1 MAQHIDRL
9 ATVSKILLDERVIEL
24 RQQVETLKLEI
35 FWRDNG
41 LFRLNEAMKIANG
54 IHVKCRCFYC
64 GLKGRTRLMDED
76 ERDIRVVGD
85 NTGEC
90 KFGPWFD
97 EVLASRGLIMLEAGP
112 DRQFGSHHTP
122 RSSGP
127 LIKNDCMDFDCH
139 LFKLHPELVGYA
151 LGMRFWQAKSLN
163 DPELQKL
170 RMLISMLETYDDDD
184 DE

>member
-54 IHVKCRCFYC
+54 IHVKCRCIYC
-64 GLKGRTRLMDED
+64 ED
-76 ERDIRVVGD
+76 EMDIRVLGD

-112 DRQFGSHHTP
+112 DWRFGSHHTP
-122 RSSGP
+122 MSSGP

-139 LFKLHPELVGYA
+139 LFKLHPGLVGYA
-151 LGMRFWQAKSLN
+151 FGMRFWQAKSVN

-184 DE
+184 E

>member
-1 MAQHIDRL
+1 MSHIDRL

-24 RQQVETLKLEI
+24 RQEVETLKLEI
-35 FWRDNG
+35 FWRDNS

-76 ERDIRVVGD
+76 EMDIRVIGD

-90 KFGPWFD
+90 KFIPWFD
-97 EVLASRGLIMLEAGP
+97 EVLLSRGFVVLETGP
-112 DRQFGSHHTP
+112 DRLYLSHCAP
-122 RSSGP
+122 KSSRP
-127 LIKNDCMDFDCH
+127 LTRNDCMDFDCH
-139 LFKLHPELVGYA
+139 LFKLGSFASYA
-151 LGMRFWQAKSLN
+151 FGMKLWQAKSVN

-170 RMLISMLETYDDDD
+170 NMLISMLETYDDY
-184 DE
+184 E